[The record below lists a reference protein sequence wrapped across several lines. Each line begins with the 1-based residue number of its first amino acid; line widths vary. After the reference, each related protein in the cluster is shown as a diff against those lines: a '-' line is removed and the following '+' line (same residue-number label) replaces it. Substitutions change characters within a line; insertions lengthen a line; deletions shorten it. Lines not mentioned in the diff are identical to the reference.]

1 MKQQDMVMTRGRGRG
16 MRGGM
21 MRPMGPGGPHFGP
34 KMKQFV
40 PRLPF
45 DMVLCES
52 AFPRVKAA
60 PDESAFTQALLKRNT
75 DLSPTAAEQAAVLNL
90 VTKIQTVM
98 DNLIVDPGTFDACQI
113 EEVRQVGSYKKG
125 TMMTGHNVADIV
137 VILKT
142 LPTKEAVE
150 ALGKK
155 VCDDLRVLEPQE
167 VLVLTMLPNDR
178 GFEIS
183 NSEATV
189 RVLVTTIHQNL
200 RKLDPELHLDQKIL
214 QSHLAAI
221 RHSRWFEENAH
232 HSTIKV
238 LIRLLRDL
246 RGRFEGFEPL
256 SPWMLD
262 LLVSKVKMGTYVTL
276 HVASVL
282 ISVALDFEP
291 VVRVYAGGV
300 GGRPAVAWEDRVLE
314 GCWSFSIPQ
323 AHYAIL
329 NNPSRQALP
338 INSAFRRCLQLLAAG
353 LFLPGSAGIS
363 DPCEGGNIRVH
374 TAMTLEQ
381 QDLVCLTAQTL
392 LRVLSHG
399 GYKQILG
406 LEGNSTCAFPLQGI
420 ASEMSVWDGVVVSAL
435 EKAYEKPPER
445 PPQDDDTDNMD
456 ADDDPM
462 ETTDN

>member
-1 MKQQDMVMTRGRGRG
+1 MVMTRGRGRG

-21 MRPMGPGGPHFGP
+21 MRPMGPGGPHFVP

-52 AFPRVKAA
+52 AFPKVKPA
-60 PDESAFTQALLKRNT
+60 PDESAFTQALLKRNA
-75 DLSPTAAEQAAVLNL
+75 DLSPTPAEQAAVLNL
-90 VTKIQTVM
+90 VTKIQGVM
-98 DNLIVDPGTFDACQI
+98 DNLIVDPGNFDACQI

-155 VCDDLRVLEPQE
+155 VCDDLRTQEPHE
-167 VLVLTMLPNDR
+167 VLVLTMLPDDR

-246 RGRFEGFEPL
+246 RSRFEGFDPL

-262 LLVSKVKMGTYVTL
+262 LL
-276 HVASVL
+276 
-282 ISVALDFEP
+282 
-291 VVRVYAGGV
+291 
-300 GGRPAVAWEDRVLE
+300 
-314 GCWSFSIPQ
+314 
-323 AHYAIL
+323 AHYAIM

-406 LEGNSTCAFPLQGI
+406 LEGNSSI

-445 PPQDDDTDNMD
+445 PLQDDDANDMD

-462 ETTDN
+462 ETADN

>member
-1 MKQQDMVMTRGRGRG
+1 MVMTRGRGRG

-21 MRPMGPGGPHFGP
+21 MRPMGPGGPHFVP

-52 AFPRVKAA
+52 AFPKVKPA
-60 PDESAFTQALLKRNT
+60 PDESAFTQALLKRNA
-75 DLSPTAAEQAAVLNL
+75 DLSPTPAEQAAVLNL
-90 VTKIQTVM
+90 VTKIQGVM
-98 DNLIVDPGTFDACQI
+98 DNLIVDPGNFDACVSVQI

-155 VCDDLRVLEPQE
+155 VCDDLRTQEPHE
-167 VLVLTMLPNDR
+167 VLVLTMLPDDR

-246 RGRFEGFEPL
+246 RTRFEGFDPL

-262 LLVSKVKMGTYVTL
+262 LL
-276 HVASVL
+276 
-282 ISVALDFEP
+282 
-291 VVRVYAGGV
+291 
-300 GGRPAVAWEDRVLE
+300 
-314 GCWSFSIPQ
+314 
-323 AHYAIL
+323 AHYAIM

-353 LFLPGSAGIS
+353 LFLPGSAGIFSLGIS

-406 LEGNSTCAFPLQGI
+406 LEGNSSI

-445 PPQDDDTDNMD
+445 PLQDDDANDMD

-462 ETTDN
+462 ETADN

>member
-60 PDESAFTQALLKRNT
+60 PDESAFTQALLKRNA
-75 DLSPTAAEQAAVLNL
+75 DLSPTSAEQAAVLNL

-98 DNLIVDPGTFDACQI
+98 DNLIVDPGNFDACQI

-155 VCDDLRVLEPQE
+155 VCDDLRTLEPQE

-262 LLVSKVKMGTYVTL
+262 LL
-276 HVASVL
+276 
-282 ISVALDFEP
+282 
-291 VVRVYAGGV
+291 
-300 GGRPAVAWEDRVLE
+300 
-314 GCWSFSIPQ
+314 

-406 LEGNSTCAFPLQGI
+406 LEGNSSI